1 LNPLTPPVSSTGVQR
16 PQAVYNIRMR
26 RQKWRR
32 WTWSRL

>member
-1 LNPLTPPVSSTGVQR
+1 
-16 PQAVYNIRMR
+16 MR